1 MTNLSQLAHDVAS
14 LSPLTQREQRAELA
28 VARVIVRETLEAVG
42 LAGSAAEGIEIEMG
56 TRLTSTMGKAFT
68 HSFGVHQ
75 PLAGRI
81 RLSASPLWRR
91 ATAVKRRNTVK
102 HELAHIVANWR
113 AGKRVGHS
121 AAWKAEMI
129 RMGESPTRCH
139 SVPAVPSSRRT
150 RRPTSVDFLAQI
162 LGRRSASLA
171 NAAAVTERVHHRASF
186 RVGDVVMFGKGR
198 GEQTRARVERVNGKS
213 LSLVT
218 LEARGYDRHPA
229 GSKFRAS
236 YALVRKV
243 S

>member
-1 MTNLSQLAHDVAS
+1 MKTISQLAQDVTSEA
-14 LSPLTQREQRAELA
+14 PLTPAEQLAELA
-28 VARVIVRETLEAVG
+28 TARQIVGEALKIGGHPATL
-42 LAGSAAEGIEIEMG
+42 SHRITITMG
-56 TRLTSTMGKAFT
+56 PQLTSTMGKARYST
-68 HSFGVHQ
+68 Q
-75 PLAGRI
+75 TI

-91 ATAVKRRNTVK
+91 ASPKKRRNTVV
-102 HELAHIVANWR
+102 HELAHLLTRKLHPR
-113 AGKRVGHS
+113 A
-121 AAWKAEMI
+121 AAHGREWKSVMAG
-129 RMGESPTRCH
+129 MGESPKRCH
-139 SVPAVPSSRRT
+139 SVPTVQTSRRSS
-150 RRPTSVDFLAQI
+150 RRPTSADFLAQI
-162 LGRRSASLA
+162 LGRRSASPA
-171 NAAAVTERVHHRASF
+171 NAAAVTERVQHRASF